1 MANATQRR
9 HSDTGV
15 RQRSADH
22 GFLASI
28 PMRHLQRSRP
38 WRFVN
43 LDTSNGDSRGNGLKL
58 GLGAQYSL
66 TSNVALRGEWERYH
80 PSAFG
85 NKPNIDQYTVGVRV
99 GF

>member
-1 MANATQRR
+1 
-9 HSDTGV
+9 
-15 RQRSADH
+15 
-22 GFLASI
+22 
-28 PMRHLQRSRP
+28 MRHLQRSRP

-66 TSNVALRGEWERYH
+66 TGNVALRGEWERYH